1 MIVFKKFSNQEQAI
15 LLSKLLE
22 KNKIYSELVQNKSTL
37 DSSFSSV
44 LLEDFEIKINQK
56 DFKKAEEVV
65 ILDSKGLINTLPE
78 DYYLFSFSNDE
89 LIEVIRKKD
98 EWSELDYLLAI
109 QLLEKNGIIISEEDL
124 IKAENKRIN
133 ELKKPEKGQKPWII
147 AGYFFAFLGGLLGF
161 IIGYFLWKQKKS
173 LPNGERVF
181 EYDEIDRE
189 HGIKILIISFLALFF
204 YVIIFMFGL

>member
-1 MIVFKKFSNQEQAI
+1 MVVFKKFSNQEQAI

-22 KNKIYSELVQNKSTL
+22 KNKIYNELVQNKSTL

-98 EWSELDYLLAI
+98 EWNELDYLLAI

-124 IKAENKRIN
+124 IKAESKRIK
-133 ELKKPEKGQKPWII
+133 ELEKPEKGQQPWII
-147 AGYFFAFLGGLLGF
+147 VGYIFAFLGGFLGF

-181 EYDEIDRE
+181 EYDKIDRE
-189 HGIKILIISFLALFF
+189 HGIKIFIISFLALFF
-204 YVIIFMFGL
+204 YVIIFMFG